1 VRFQGRRA
9 LFFPFLFLGVTL
21 PKNNSIL
28 SLSLLLLLLLLVIV
42 RVDVLADLLVHREHG
57 DRRREDRLELAFH
70 QDLSLVGRVL
80 EVFGLDVL
88 LSSSVFFK
96 RGLFPFSCKRF

>member
-1 VRFQGRRA
+1 M
-9 LFFPFLFLGVTL
+9 